1 MNIFNLKNNIN
12 EQKIKSKKTISLIGK
27 TIGSD
32 WKMMMSFLFGCL
44 IVALAFSWTMYKS
57 AVSQSFLSEEDTLLQ
72 AGTLRVNTQ
81 QLDRV
86 ISDLN
91 YKKEKFNKLTGG
103 ITFDETSE
111 SVSTS
116 TPETR

>member
-27 TIGSD
+27 TIASD
-32 WKMMMSFLFGCL
+32 WKMMMSLLFVCL
-44 IVALAFSWTMYKS
+44 IVVLAFSWTMYKS
-57 AVSQSFLSEEDTLLQ
+57 AVSQSFLSEEDTLQ
-72 AGTLRVNTQ
+72 AGSLRVNTQ

-91 YKKEKFNKLTGG
+91 SKKEKFNKLTGG
-103 ITFDETSE
+103 VIFDETSE